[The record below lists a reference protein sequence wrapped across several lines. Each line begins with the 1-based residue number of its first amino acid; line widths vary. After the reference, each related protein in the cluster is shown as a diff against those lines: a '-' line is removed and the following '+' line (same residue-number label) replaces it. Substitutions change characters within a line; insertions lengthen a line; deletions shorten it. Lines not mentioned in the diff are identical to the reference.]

1 MNNGKRI
8 FGPVPSRRLGFSLG
22 VDVIPYKFCPL
33 DCVYCQ
39 LGPTTDKALQRK
51 EYLSPEI
58 ILAEL
63 KTVLKNGGRIDYI
76 TFSGS
81 GEPTLNL
88 KIGEMIRRVKELTD
102 IPVAVL
108 TNGTLLSDPEV
119 REELSAADLVVPSL
133 DGGTEAAFRKVNRPH
148 PALSLKKIVQGIAD
162 FTSGFQ
168 GSVWLEV
175 MLVAGINDSQSE
187 LEKIAK
193 KIAEI
198 SPEKVQLNTVVRPP
212 AESEA
217 RPLTPED
224 MDRARNFLQAKL
236 KGILVEVVADFQG
249 KREQVIKEDIRDSIL
264 TYLKRRP
271 ATLDDLSASFGLHRN
286 EVVKY
291 LGHLTESGDI
301 AEERLGEKHY
311 FVGNPSHPKS

>member
-1 MNNGKRI
+1 MTEINRI

-22 VDVIPYKFCPL
+22 VDVVPFKYCSL
-33 DCVYCQ
+33 DCLYCQ
-39 LGPTTDKALQRK
+39 LGPTTDRTLQRK
-51 EYLSPEI
+51 EYVSPET
-58 ILAEL
+58 ILVEL
-63 KTVLKNGGRIDYI
+63 KIVLKKGGRIDYI

-81 GEPTLNL
+81 GEPTLNS

-148 PALSLKKIVQGIAD
+148 PDLSLEEIVRGIAD
-162 FTSGFQ
+162 FTSGFR

-175 MLVAGINDSQSE
+175 MLLRGINDTDFE
-187 LEKIAK
+187 LGEIAK

-198 SPEKVQLNTVVRPP
+198 RPESVQLNTVVRPP

-217 RPLTPED
+217 YPLSPEE
-224 MDRARNFLQAKL
+224 MDRARDLLQSELSK
-236 KGILVEVVADFQG
+236 IPVEVVADFQG
-249 KREQVIKEDIRDSIL
+249 KREEVMKEDIREAIL

-271 ATLDDLSASFGLHRN
+271 ATLDDLSATFGLHRN
-286 EVVKY
+286 EIVKY
-291 LGHLTESGDI
+291 LGHLLESGDI
-301 AEERLGEKHY
+301 AEERLAEKKFFRY
-311 FVGNPSHPKS
+311 EASDR

>member
-1 MNNGKRI
+1 MNKDKRI

-22 VDVIPYKFCPL
+22 VDIVPFKCCSL

-39 LGPTTDKALQRK
+39 LGLTTDKTLQRE
-51 EYLSPEI
+51 EYVSPEF

-63 KTVLKNGGRIDYI
+63 ETVLKKGGRLDYI

-81 GEPTLNL
+81 GEPTLNS

-133 DGGTEAAFRKVNRPH
+133 DGGTEEAFRKVNRPH
-148 PALSLKKIVQGIAD
+148 PDLSLEKIVRGIAD
-162 FTSGFQ
+162 FTSGFP

-175 MLVAGINDSQSE
+175 MLVRGVNDSDFE
-187 LEKIAK
+187 LGEIANKIAA
-193 KIAEI
+193 IN
-198 SPEKVQLNTVVRPP
+198 PDKVQLNTVVRPP
-212 AESEA
+212 AEAEA
-217 RPLTPED
+217 HPLGPKE
-224 MDRARNFLQAKL
+224 MDRARNFLQSRLDK
-236 KGILVEVVADFQG
+236 IPVEVVADFQG
-249 KREQVIKEDIRDSIL
+249 KREQVLKEDIRESIL

-271 ATLDDLSASFGLHRN
+271 ATLDDLSATFGLHRN
-286 EVVKY
+286 EIIKY
-291 LGHLTESGDI
+291 LGHLLESGDI
-301 AEERLGEKHY
+301 AEERIGEKKY
-311 FVGNPSHPKS
+311 FRYEAFDR